1 MRSMEFPVVPSGNTQ
16 WNGPRM
22 AMNRTLRLPDTTP
35 LVVSRSVTWVCP
47 PAQADALAPEAP
59 AGQFDLKLTPY
70 PSRKLTATSIWMICG
85 RPLESAYL
93 TLTFIVRIGRELAG

>member
-1 MRSMEFPVVPSGNTQ
+1 MEFPVVPSGNTQ

-47 PAQADALAPEAP
+47 PAQADALAPEVP
-59 AGQFDLKLTPY
+59 AGQFDFKLTPY
-70 PSRKLTATSIWMICG
+70 SRGKVTATWILRVFG
-85 RPLESAYL
+85 PPLEAASL
-93 TLTFIVRIGRELAG
+93 PVMFTVRIGGEVGGRPP